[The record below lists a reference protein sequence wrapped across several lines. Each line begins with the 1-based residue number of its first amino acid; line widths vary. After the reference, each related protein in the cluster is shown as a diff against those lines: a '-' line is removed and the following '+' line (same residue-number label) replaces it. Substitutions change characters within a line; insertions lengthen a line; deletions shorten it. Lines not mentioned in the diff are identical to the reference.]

1 MNFTVENAS
10 NFGILSSSPAD
21 SHAAKI
27 VCKGLVGISFRNTS
41 QVTMLGLTINSC
53 GKCAVMYHNLATY
66 MYAVL
71 VHSGVDISITDCS
84 FQESFG
90 TALGVFYSSVDLT
103 GKNSFTKNCQVC
115 SERSH
120 NCVCLGGGIHTSRSN
135 LTFIGSSTFR
145 NNSALDGGGIYA
157 LSSSLNFIGNSA
169 FRKNSAEIGGGI
181 HAETSALNFTGS
193 IAFRNNS
200 AEDGG
205 GIHTLDSTLNFIGNN
220 MFSNNSAAEY
230 GGAIIAWTST
240 LNFIGNSTFSNNSAE
255 IGGGIYA
262 ETSIL
267 NFAEST
273 TFRNNSAV
281 DGGGIYALNNITL
294 NFIGNSMLCNNSAG
308 AIIAWTSTLSFI
320 GNSTFSNNFGG
331 GIYAEASTLNFIGNS
346 MFGKNSAE
354 HGGAIVAW
362 TSTLNFSGNSTFMN
376 NSATSTRG
384 GGIFAK
390 TSSMNFIGTSTFIS
404 NSAAGICGGGVYAQT
419 STLRFNGISTFW
431 NNSAEYG
438 GAIMARTSTLNF
450 TGSSTFRNNSAEIGG
465 GIHAET
471 SALNFTGSIA
481 FRNNSAEDGGGISIL
496 DSNLSFIGNS
506 TFSNNSAV
514 EYGGEIAAWT
524 STLKFNGNSTFNNS
538 SAEIG
543 GGIYAV
549 TSILN
554 FTGSTSFRNNSAV
567 DGGGIY
573 ALNNSTLTFIGNS
586 MLCNNSAEYG
596 GAIIAWTS
604 TLNFIGDST
613 FSNNSGG
620 GIYAENST
628 LNIIGSSTFMSNSTH
643 GGGIFAKTSSM
654 NFIGTSIFI
663 SNSAVDGGGIHTL
676 DSTLNFIGNSMFS
689 NNSADYGGAIAAFTS
704 TLNFNG
710 NSTFSN
716 NSAEIGGGIYAET
729 SILNFAEST
738 TFWNNSA
745 VDGGGIHT
753 LDSTLNFIGN
763 SMFSNN
769 SADYGGAIAAFTSTL
784 NFNGNSTFSN
794 NSAEIGG
801 GIYAET
807 SILNFSGDSTFSNNS
822 AKVGGGI
829 VVLNSTL
836 NVTGS
841 SNFRNNSAVSGTGGG
856 IEAGNSALNFN
867 GNGTFGSNYA
877 VLDGG
882 GINIGTYST
891 LRVTGNCVFRK
902 NSAKRFGGGI
912 KIFRYSTIEFTTTNI
927 WTNGSYSS
935 CTVCFTENSAL
946 IHGGAI
952 YTADSTLSFQG
963 SNAFR
968 GNSALQ
974 YAGGIYS
981 RNSTLKFSGNT
992 CFRSNIGCILGGG
1005 IYGLGTAL
1013 YFSGSSSFTA
1023 NTAAKGGGEY
1033 LSNSFN
1039 FLSKNT
1045 SVTMNNNNATEYG
1058 GAVYVDDFDPIS
1070 YCFSDLRSVERC
1082 FFQVTGLNVISNPK
1096 VLDLVRKYGPLEI
1109 TGTTRHAIDA
1119 LVYMRVHFYNN
1130 HAQIAGSAV
1139 YGGSVDNC
1147 VTDIEYKSAL
1157 SSSLSLPSRFL
1168 SFIFLKSNLEL
1179 EPNSVSSHPFQ
1190 VCLCEGGIPNCN
1202 IPELVRQ
1209 VYPGEL
1215 LHFSVVTAGQ
1225 RDGIVPAVVQAFFS
1239 DSQDNASL
1247 GQFQTT
1253 QTVKNDCTE
1262 LFYQMH
1268 SSVANSSNTLV
1279 LYADGPC
1286 STDGK
1291 LLNISVQF
1299 LPCPHGFSLNLS
1311 EGICGCE
1318 WRLQKYTTRCNI
1330 TERTITREGEFWVGY
1345 DNHSQALILQPFC
1358 PFDYCKPATEHISFP
1373 LNNTDSQCENSRSG
1387 LLCGGCTS
1395 GFSLALGSSKCLQ
1408 CSNVHILLLIP
1419 FALAGIAL
1427 VLLLIV
1433 FKLTV
1438 AAGTINGLIFYANIV
1453 AVNRAVFFPP
1463 NQTNILTVFIA
1474 WLNLDLGFETC
1485 FFDGMDAYLKTW
1497 LQFVFPLYVWSL
1509 VALIII
1515 GSEYSSRIA
1524 RVFGSNPVAVLATL
1538 FLLSYAKLLRT
1549 IIAALYFTFLDY
1561 PNGLQIAVWLYDGNV
1576 RYLCGKHIALL
1587 LVAVLAF
1594 LIFFLPYTL
1603 LLTVGQCLQGKSN
1616 RKVFSW
1622 INKPRM
1628 KPFLDAYQAPYRDQC
1643 RYWIGLMLCLRCI
1656 LFLVFAFNVEANPSL
1671 NLLAIEVVVIGL
1683 LTLIHF
1689 VGLIYKKL
1697 YLDIIEAS
1705 FILNLGILAAATF
1718 YVRQVVVSVSQ
1729 AAVTYTSVGVAFT
1742 TFVGVLLYHM
1752 YQQVRP
1758 KLQQKIYGLC
1768 HHKKASQGESFDEE
1782 ARTDNQDQFSITPTI
1797 TIVERPIPEPLN
1809 FIELREP
1816 LISSEPCMKPNTV

>member
-41 QVTMLGLTINSC
+41 QVAMLGLTINSC
-53 GKCAVMYHNLATY
+53 GKCAIMYPNLATY

-157 LSSSLNFIGNSA
+157 LSSILNFIGNS
-169 FRKNSAEIGGGI
+169 
-181 HAETSALNFTGS
+181 
-193 IAFRNNS
+193 AFRNNS

-205 GIHTLDSTLNFIGNN
+205 GIHTLAIDSTQNFIGNN
-220 MFSNNSAAEY
+220 MFSNNSADC
-230 GGAIIAWTST
+230 GGAIVAFTST
-240 LNFIGNSTFSNNSAE
+240 LNFNGNSTFSNNSAE

-294 NFIGNSMLCNNSAG
+294 NFIGISMLCNNSAG

-331 GIYAEASTLNFIGNS
+331 GIYAEASTVNFIGNS

-354 HGGAIVAW
+354 YGGAIIAW
-362 TSTLNFSGNSTFMN
+362 TSTLNFNGSSTFIN
-376 NSATSTRG
+376 NSATSIRG
-384 GGIFAK
+384 GGIFAN
-390 TSSMNFIGTSTFIS
+390 TSSMIFIGTSTFIS
-404 NSAAGICGGGVYAQT
+404 NSAEDGGGMYAQT

-431 NNSAEYG
+431 NNSAECG
-438 GAIMARTSTLNF
+438 GAIAAWTST
-450 TGSSTFRNNSAEIGG
+450 
-465 GIHAET
+465 
-471 SALNFTGSIA
+471 LNFTGSIA
-481 FRNNSAEDGGGISIL
+481 FRNNSAAEDGGGIHTL
-496 DSNLSFIGNS
+496 DSTLSFIGNSTFANNSAAEYGGEIAALTSTLNFNGNS
-506 TFSNNSAV
+506 TFSNNSA
-514 EYGGEIAAWT
+514 
-524 STLKFNGNSTFNNS
+524 
-538 SAEIG
+538 EIG
-543 GGIYAV
+543 GGIHAV

-573 ALNNSTLTFIGNS
+573 VLNNSTLTFIGNS

-604 TLNFIGDST
+604 TLDFIGDST
-613 FSNNSGG
+613 FSNNFGG

-628 LNIIGSSTFMSNSTH
+628 LNFIGSSTFMSNSAISTC
-643 GGGIFAKTSSM
+643 GGGIFANISSM
-654 NFIGTSIFI
+654 NFIGTSTFI
-663 SNSAVDGGGIHTL
+663 SNLAEDGGGIHTS
-676 DSTLNFIGNSMFS
+676 DGTLNFIGNSMFS
-689 NNSADYGGAIAAFTS
+689 NNSADYGGAVAAFTS

-716 NSAEIGGGIYAET
+716 NSA
-729 SILNFAEST
+729 
-738 TFWNNSA
+738 
-745 VDGGGIHT
+745 VDGGGI
-753 LDSTLNFIGN
+753 D
-763 SMFSNN
+763 
-769 SADYGGAIAAFTSTL
+769 AW
-784 NFNGNSTFSN
+784 
-794 NSAEIGG
+794 
-801 GIYAET
+801 T

-822 AKVGGGI
+822 AEVGGGI
-829 VVLNSTL
+829 KVSNSTL

-841 SNFRNNSAVSGTGGG
+841 SNFRNNSAVNGTGGG
-856 IEAGNSALNFN
+856 IKAHISVLNFN
-867 GNGTFGSNYA
+867 GHCTFGSNYA
-877 VLDGG
+877 VVDGG
-882 GINIGTYST
+882 GIDIGAYST
-891 LRVTGNCVFRK
+891 LRVKSGNCVFRK

-912 KIFRYSTIEFTTTNI
+912 KIFRHSTIEFTTTNI
-927 WTNGSYSS
+927 WTNGSCSS

-952 YTADSTLSFQG
+952 YTEGSTLSFQG

-992 CFRSNIGCILGGG
+992 CFRSNLGRFLGGG

-1039 FLSKNT
+1039 LLSKNT
-1045 SVTMNNNNATEYG
+1045 SVIMNNNNATEYG
-1058 GAVYVDDFDPIS
+1058 GAVYVDDSDPIS
-1070 YCFSDLRSVERC
+1070 YCFSRSDLRRLERC
-1082 FFQVTGLNVISNPK
+1082 FFQVTGLNVISNPN
-1096 VLDLVRKYGPLEI
+1096 VLDLAREYVPREF
-1109 TGTTRHAIDA
+1109 TETTQQAIDA

-1130 HAQIAGSAV
+1130 HAQIAGSAI
-1139 YGGSVDNC
+1139 YGGSIDNC
-1147 VTDIEYKSAL
+1147 VTDIEYKPAVTL
-1157 SSSLSLPSRFL
+1157 SLSLPSSFL
-1168 SFIFLKSNLEL
+1168 SFIFQKSNLEL

-1202 IPELVRQ
+1202 ITELVRQ

-1330 TERTITREGEFWVGY
+1330 TERTITREGDFWVGY
-1345 DNHSQALILQPFC
+1345 DDHSQALILQLFC

-1408 CSNVHILLLIP
+1408 CSNVYILLLIP

-1587 LVAVLAF
+1587 LVAVLTF

-1782 ARTDNQDQFSITPTI
+1782 ARTDNQDQFSIAPTI